1 MRARGSAGYSA
12 APLAASIS
20 LRFACSRPTP
30 SKGPDAGQRFTVP
43 RDSAVW
49 RRPSPALR
57 EEWGESR
64 AAGPGALA
72 SWRGRASGLPAP
84 RQLSREDAA
93 ARAPPRG
100 GIKPAPLCPPPLP
113 ASWSETRGT
122 RGGPGAFRGSGC
134 QAASR
139 RSKELY
145 KCARACLCIH
155 VQHYSMYNVHTT
167 CMHRHVAAH
176 IHTQV
181 SCMFVHACARA
192 KHVSWPRG
200 MHAHVCIL
208 QHLCVHTCGHTP
220 AICMCTCNSTRC
232 VHLREEHVC
241 LWVKFLPVLLVI
253 PIFCG
258 I

>member
-12 APLAASIS
+12 PPLAASIS

-43 RDSAVW
+43 RDSAVR

-139 RSKELY
+139 RSKELTPFG
-145 KCARACLCIH
+145 AAACLPRLSLPANSRPCPRATYT
-155 VQHYSMYNVHTT
+155 VRRRGAGSALPESGAGSRGEGALSFLGPHTAVT
-167 CMHRHVAAH
+167 H
-176 IHTQV
+176 
-181 SCMFVHACARA
+181 
-192 KHVSWPRG
+192 P
-200 MHAHVCIL
+200 
-208 QHLCVHTCGHTP
+208 
-220 AICMCTCNSTRC
+220 
-232 VHLREEHVC
+232 EEEN
-241 LWVKFLPVLLVI
+241 K
-253 PIFCG
+253 
-258 I
+258 